1 MTKKKRTEISTGLLK
16 YCELDTLAKLIPK
29 VSEWLEYQENNII
42 SIGRDLTLEELDI
55 AKRIGIKN
63 YDIIRVYV
71 SPIVPTPKDIVL
83 LELGKKVGLISSNT
97 HGICFR
103 YGIFIN
109 EQTENKKAVLTHELI
124 HTLQYER
131 FGSIKSFISNYLKE
145 CIEEGYHES
154 DLEKEAC
161 EGHLSFMF
169 NP

>member
-1 MTKKKRTEISTGLLK
+1 MTKKERTEISIGLLK

-29 VSEWLEYQENNII
+29 ICEWLEYQENNII

-63 YDIIRVYV
+63 YDIIRVYE
-71 SPIVPTPKDIVL
+71 SPIVPTPKDIIL
-83 LELGKKVGLISSNT
+83 LEFGRQVGLISSST

-109 EQTENKKAVLTHELI
+109 EQTENKKLVLTHELI

-131 FGSIKSFISNYLKE
+131 FGSIKAFISCYLKE
-145 CIEEGYHES
+145 CIEVGYHES

-161 EGHLSFMF
+161 EGTLKFYV
-169 NP
+169 